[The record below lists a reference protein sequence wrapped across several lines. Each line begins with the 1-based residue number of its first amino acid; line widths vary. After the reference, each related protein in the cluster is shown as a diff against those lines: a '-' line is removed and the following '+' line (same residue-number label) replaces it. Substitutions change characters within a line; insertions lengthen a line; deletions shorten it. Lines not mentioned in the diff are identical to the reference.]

1 MNAVDL
7 EAQSPT
13 STPTGSETGSETS
26 IGSDGASRRVVI
38 GSLMVALLL
47 SALDNT
53 IVGTAMPTIAGQFNA
68 FGLYAWVST
77 SYAVTS
83 TIATLL
89 LGKLSDLYGRRRLL
103 LFTIGLFVFASLL
116 CGAAQSM
123 PQLIAARALQ
133 GVGGGGIWGLTFA
146 TVGDIV
152 PPRERGKYFGMF
164 SSIWGI
170 AAVLG
175 PLVGGV
181 IVDNANWRWIFLVN
195 LPLGIVAFV
204 LLAKVLRVPPP
215 SRRPQVD
222 VKGAALLTV
231 CVAAFM
237 LALEQGQERG
247 WTSVPIIGGF
257 SLAAVSFTL
266 FLRQERRAPEPIL
279 PLHLFRNPHLRTSY
293 LLGFLIGPSMY
304 ATGLFFGLFF
314 QSVRFMSPTVAGLA
328 GVPIMIGLVSGATLS
343 GRIISKLGRYRMLP
357 RVGFAMCGLG
367 GLSAV
372 FLTSTTSYA
381 VIAPMMLLTGLGTGI
396 AAPMM
401 SIVAQNSADPKDL
414 GISSAVQN
422 FMRSAGAAIA
432 IACLSVYFNHQVKSE
447 LDRKAEG
454 GRSLV
459 RLIRKPSEIERL
471 PGDTRNAITHAIASA
486 SGRVVMIS
494 ALIVLVGWLLTFRVK
509 DQPLR
514 TTSGVEARAAE

>member
-1 MNAVDL
+1 MNAADVQ
-7 EAQSPT
+7 APSST
-13 STPTGSETGSETS
+13 STPTANETS
-26 IGSDGASRRVVI
+26 IGSDGASRRLVI
-38 GSLMVALLL
+38 GSLMIALLL

-103 LFTIGLFVFASLL
+103 LFTIGLFLFASLL
-116 CGAAQSM
+116 CGAAQTM

-133 GVGGGGIWGLTFA
+133 GIGGGGIWGLTFA

-152 PPRERGKYFGMF
+152 PPRDRGKYFGLF
-164 SSIWGI
+164 SSMWGI

-181 IVDNANWRWIFLVN
+181 IVDNASWRWIFLVN
-195 LPLGIVAFV
+195 LPLGIVAFA
-204 LLAKVLRVPPP
+204 LLARVLRVPPP
-215 SRRPQVD
+215 SRRPVVD
-222 VKGAALLTV
+222 IKGAALLTT

-237 LALEQGQERG
+237 LSLEQGQERG
-247 WTSVPIIGGF
+247 WTSVPIISGF
-257 SLAAVSFTL
+257 SLAAVAFAM
-266 FLRQERRAPEPIL
+266 FIRQERRAPEPIL
-279 PLHLFRNPHLRTSY
+279 PLRLFRNPHLRTSY
-293 LLGFLIGPSMY
+293 LLGFLIGPAMY
-304 ATGLFFGLFF
+304 TTGLFFGLFF

-328 GVPIMIGLVSGATLS
+328 GVPMMVGMVSGSTLS
-343 GRIISKLGRYRMLP
+343 GRIISKLGRYQMLP
-357 RVGFAMCGLG
+357 RVGFLMCALG
-367 GLSAV
+367 GLSAF
-372 FLTSTTSYA
+372 FLTSSTAYA
-381 VIAPMMLLTGLGTGI
+381 VIAPIMFLTGLGTGI
-396 AAPMM
+396 AMPTM

-432 IACLSVYFNHQVKSE
+432 IACLSVYFNHHVKTE

-454 GRSLV
+454 GRSLF

-486 SGRVVMIS
+486 SGRVIMIS
-494 ALIVLVGWLLTFRVK
+494 ALIVLVGWFLTFRVK
-509 DQPLR
+509 DQLLR
-514 TTSGVEARAAE
+514 TTSGLEARAAE

>member
-1 MNAVDL
+1 MNAADL
-7 EAQSPT
+7 EAPS
-13 STPTGSETGSETS
+13 SRSVSNEKDTS

-103 LFTIGLFVFASLL
+103 LFTIALFLFASLL

-133 GVGGGGIWGLTFA
+133 GIGGGGIWGLTFA

-152 PPRERGKYFGMF
+152 PPRERGKYFGLF
-164 SSIWGI
+164 SSMWGI

-181 IVDNANWRWIFLVN
+181 IVDNASWRWIFLVN
-195 LPLGIVAFV
+195 LPLGVVAFA
-204 LLAKVLRVPPP
+204 LLARVLRVPPP
-215 SRRPQVD
+215 TRRPVVD
-222 VKGAALLTV
+222 VMGAVLLTV

-237 LALEQGQERG
+237 LSLEQGQERG
-247 WTSVPIIGGF
+247 WTSGPIVGGF
-257 SLAAVSFTL
+257 SLAAVAFAL
-266 FLRQERRAPEPIL
+266 FIRQERRAPEPIL
-279 PLHLFRNPHLRTSY
+279 PLRLFRNPHLRTSY
-293 LLGFLIGPSMY
+293 LLGFLIGPAMY
-304 ATGLFFGLFF
+304 TTGLFFGLFF

-328 GVPIMIGLVSGATLS
+328 GVPMMIGMVSGSTVS
-343 GRIISKLGRYRMLP
+343 GRIITKLGRYRMLP
-357 RVGFAMCGLG
+357 RIGFLMCAAG
-367 GLSAV
+367 GLSAF
-372 FLTSTTSYA
+372 FLTSSTSYA
-381 VIAPMMLLTGLGTGI
+381 VIAPIMFLTGLGTGI
-396 AAPMM
+396 AMPTM

-432 IACLSVYFNHQVKSE
+432 IACLSVYFNHHVKSE
-447 LDRKAEG
+447 LDRQAEG
-454 GRSLV
+454 GRSLFA
-459 RLIRKPSEIERL
+459 LIRKPSEIERL
-471 PGDTRNAITHAIASA
+471 PRDTRNAITHAIAGA

-494 ALIVLVGWLLTFRVK
+494 ALVVLVGWFLTFWVK

-514 TTSGVEARAAE
+514 TTSGLEARATE

>member
-1 MNAVDL
+1 MNAADVQ
-7 EAQSPT
+7 APSST
-13 STPTGSETGSETS
+13 STPTANETS
-26 IGSDGASRRVVI
+26 IGSDGASRRLVI
-38 GSLMVALLL
+38 GSLMIALLL

-103 LFTIGLFVFASLL
+103 LFTIGLFLFASLL
-116 CGAAQSM
+116 CGAAQTM

-133 GVGGGGIWGLTFA
+133 GIGGGGIWGLTFA

-152 PPRERGKYFGMF
+152 PPRDRGKYFGLF
-164 SSIWGI
+164 SSMWGI

-181 IVDNANWRWIFLVN
+181 IVDNASWRWIFLVN
-195 LPLGIVAFV
+195 LPLGIVAFA
-204 LLAKVLRVPPP
+204 LLARVLRVPPP
-215 SRRPQVD
+215 SRRPVVD
-222 VKGAALLTV
+222 VKGAALLTT

-237 LALEQGQERG
+237 LSLEQGQERG

-257 SLAAVSFTL
+257 SLAAVTFAM
-266 FLRQERRAPEPIL
+266 FIRQERRAPEPIL
-279 PLHLFRNPHLRTSY
+279 PLRLFRNPHLRTSY
-293 LLGFLIGPSMY
+293 LLGFLIGPAMY
-304 ATGLFFGLFF
+304 TTGLFFGLFF

-328 GVPIMIGLVSGATLS
+328 GVPMMVGMVSGSTLS
-343 GRIISKLGRYRMLP
+343 GRIISKLGRYQMLP
-357 RVGFAMCGLG
+357 RVGFLMCALG
-367 GLSAV
+367 GLSAF
-372 FLTSTTSYA
+372 FLTSSTAYA
-381 VIAPMMLLTGLGTGI
+381 VIAPIMFLTGLGTGI
-396 AAPMM
+396 AMPTM

-432 IACLSVYFNHQVKSE
+432 IACLSVYFNHHVKTE

-454 GRSLV
+454 GRSLF

-486 SGRVVMIS
+486 SGRVIMIS
-494 ALIVLVGWLLTFRVK
+494 ALIVLVGWFLTFRVK
-509 DQPLR
+509 DQLLR
-514 TTSGVEARAAE
+514 TTSGLEARAAE

>member
-1 MNAVDL
+1 MNAADVQ
-7 EAQSPT
+7 APSST
-13 STPTGSETGSETS
+13 STPTANETS
-26 IGSDGASRRVVI
+26 IGSDGASRRLVI
-38 GSLMVALLL
+38 GSLMIALLL

-103 LFTIGLFVFASLL
+103 LFTIGLFLFASLL
-116 CGAAQSM
+116 CGAAQTM

-133 GVGGGGIWGLTFA
+133 GIGGGGIWGLTFA

-152 PPRERGKYFGMF
+152 PPRERGKYFGLF
-164 SSIWGI
+164 SSMWGI

-181 IVDNANWRWIFLVN
+181 IVDNASWRWIFLVN
-195 LPLGIVAFV
+195 LPLGIVAFA
-204 LLAKVLRVPPP
+204 LLARVLRVPPP
-215 SRRPQVD
+215 SRRPVVD
-222 VKGAALLTV
+222 IKGAALLTT

-237 LALEQGQERG
+237 LSLEQGQERG

-257 SLAAVSFTL
+257 SLAAVTFAM
-266 FLRQERRAPEPIL
+266 FIRQERRAPEPIL
-279 PLHLFRNPHLRTSY
+279 PLRLFRNPHLRTSY
-293 LLGFLIGPSMY
+293 LLGFLIGPAMY
-304 ATGLFFGLFF
+304 TTGLFFGLFF

-328 GVPIMIGLVSGATLS
+328 GVPMMVGMVSGSTLS
-343 GRIISKLGRYRMLP
+343 GRIISKLGRYQMLP
-357 RVGFAMCGLG
+357 RVGFLMCALG
-367 GLSAV
+367 GLSAF
-372 FLTSTTSYA
+372 FLTSSTAYA
-381 VIAPMMLLTGLGTGI
+381 VIAPIMFLTGLGTGI
-396 AAPMM
+396 AMPTM

-432 IACLSVYFNHQVKSE
+432 IACLSVYFNHHVKTE

-454 GRSLV
+454 GRSLF

-486 SGRVVMIS
+486 SGRVIMIS
-494 ALIVLVGWLLTFRVK
+494 ALIVLVGWFLTFRVK
-509 DQPLR
+509 DQLLR
-514 TTSGVEARAAE
+514 TTSGLEARAAE

>member
-1 MNAVDL
+1 MNAADVQ
-7 EAQSPT
+7 APSST
-13 STPTGSETGSETS
+13 STPTANETS
-26 IGSDGASRRVVI
+26 IGSDGASRRLVI
-38 GSLMVALLL
+38 GSLMIALLL

-103 LFTIGLFVFASLL
+103 LFTIGLFLFASLL
-116 CGAAQSM
+116 CGAAQTM

-133 GVGGGGIWGLTFA
+133 GIGGGGIWGLTFA

-152 PPRERGKYFGMF
+152 PPRERGKYFGLF
-164 SSIWGI
+164 SSMWGI

-181 IVDNANWRWIFLVN
+181 IVDNASWRWIFLVN
-195 LPLGIVAFV
+195 LPLGIVAFA
-204 LLAKVLRVPPP
+204 LLARVLRVPPP
-215 SRRPQVD
+215 SRRPVID
-222 VKGAALLTV
+222 VKGAALLTT

-237 LALEQGQERG
+237 LSLEQGQERG

-257 SLAAVSFTL
+257 SLAAVTFAM
-266 FLRQERRAPEPIL
+266 FIRQERRAPEPIL
-279 PLHLFRNPHLRTSY
+279 PLRLFRNPHLRTSY
-293 LLGFLIGPSMY
+293 LLGFLIGPAMY
-304 ATGLFFGLFF
+304 TTGLFFGLFF

-328 GVPIMIGLVSGATLS
+328 GVPMMVGMVSGSTLS
-343 GRIISKLGRYRMLP
+343 GRIISKLGRYQMLP
-357 RVGFAMCGLG
+357 RVGFLMCALG
-367 GLSAV
+367 GLSAF
-372 FLTSTTSYA
+372 FLTSSTAYA
-381 VIAPMMLLTGLGTGI
+381 VIAPIMFLTGLGTGI
-396 AAPMM
+396 AMPTM

-432 IACLSVYFNHQVKSE
+432 IACLSVYFNHHVKTE

-454 GRSLV
+454 GRSLF

-486 SGRVVMIS
+486 SGRVIMIS
-494 ALIVLVGWLLTFRVK
+494 ALIVMVGWFLTFRVK
-509 DQPLR
+509 DQSLR
-514 TTSGVEARAAE
+514 TTSGLEARAAE

>member
-1 MNAVDL
+1 MNAADVQ
-7 EAQSPT
+7 APSST
-13 STPTGSETGSETS
+13 STPTANETS
-26 IGSDGASRRVVI
+26 IGSDGASRRLVI
-38 GSLMVALLL
+38 GSLMIALLL

-103 LFTIGLFVFASLL
+103 LFTIGLFLFASLL
-116 CGAAQSM
+116 CGAAQTM

-133 GVGGGGIWGLTFA
+133 GIGGGGIWGLTFA

-152 PPRERGKYFGMF
+152 PPRDRGKYFGLF
-164 SSIWGI
+164 SSMWGI

-181 IVDNANWRWIFLVN
+181 IVDNASWRWIFLVN
-195 LPLGIVAFV
+195 LPLGIVAFA
-204 LLAKVLRVPPP
+204 LLARVLRVPPP
-215 SRRPQVD
+215 SRRPVVD
-222 VKGAALLTV
+222 IKGAALLTT

-237 LALEQGQERG
+237 LSLEQGQERG

-257 SLAAVSFTL
+257 SLAAVTFAM
-266 FLRQERRAPEPIL
+266 FIRQERRAPEPIL
-279 PLHLFRNPHLRTSY
+279 PLRLFRNPHLRTSY
-293 LLGFLIGPSMY
+293 LLGFLIGPAMY
-304 ATGLFFGLFF
+304 TTGLFFGLFF

-328 GVPIMIGLVSGATLS
+328 GVPMMVGMVSGSTLS
-343 GRIISKLGRYRMLP
+343 GRIISKLGRYQMLP
-357 RVGFAMCGLG
+357 RVGFLMCALG
-367 GLSAV
+367 GLSAF
-372 FLTSTTSYA
+372 FLTSSTAYA
-381 VIAPMMLLTGLGTGI
+381 VIAPIMFLTGLGTGI
-396 AAPMM
+396 AMPTM

-432 IACLSVYFNHQVKSE
+432 IACLSVYFNHHVKTE

-454 GRSLV
+454 GRSLF

-486 SGRVVMIS
+486 SGRVIMIS
-494 ALIVLVGWLLTFRVK
+494 ALIVLVGWFLTFRVK
-509 DQPLR
+509 DQLLR
-514 TTSGVEARAAE
+514 TTSGLEARAAE

>member
-1 MNAVDL
+1 MNAADL
-7 EAQSPT
+7 QAPSST
-13 STPTGSETGSETS
+13 STSTANETS
-26 IGSDGASRRVVI
+26 IGSDGASRRLVI
-38 GSLMVALLL
+38 GSLMIALLL

-103 LFTIGLFVFASLL
+103 LFTIGLFLFASLL
-116 CGAAQSM
+116 CGAAQTM

-133 GVGGGGIWGLTFA
+133 GIGGGGIWGLTFA

-152 PPRERGKYFGMF
+152 PPRERGKYFGLF
-164 SSIWGI
+164 SSMWGI

-181 IVDNANWRWIFLVN
+181 IVDNASWRWIFLVN
-195 LPLGIVAFV
+195 LPLGIVAFA
-204 LLAKVLRVPPP
+204 LLARVLRVPPP
-215 SRRPQVD
+215 SRRPVVD
-222 VKGAALLTV
+222 VKGAALLTT

-237 LALEQGQERG
+237 LSLEQGQERG
-247 WTSVPIIGGF
+247 WTSVPIISGF
-257 SLAAVSFTL
+257 SLAAVAFAM
-266 FLRQERRAPEPIL
+266 FIRQERRAPEPIL
-279 PLHLFRNPHLRTSY
+279 PLRLFRNPHLRTSY
-293 LLGFLIGPSMY
+293 LLGFLIGPAMY
-304 ATGLFFGLFF
+304 TTGLFFGLFF

-328 GVPIMIGLVSGATLS
+328 GVPMMVGMVSGSTLS
-343 GRIISKLGRYRMLP
+343 GRIISKLGRYQMLP
-357 RVGFAMCGLG
+357 RVGFLMCALG
-367 GLSAV
+367 GLSAF
-372 FLTSTTSYA
+372 FLTSSTAYA
-381 VIAPMMLLTGLGTGI
+381 VIAPIMFLTGLGTGI
-396 AAPMM
+396 AMPTM

-432 IACLSVYFNHQVKSE
+432 IACLSVYFNHHVKSE

-454 GRSLV
+454 GRSLF

-486 SGRVVMIS
+486 SGRVIMIS
-494 ALIVLVGWLLTFRVK
+494 ALIVMVGWFLTFRVK
-509 DQPLR
+509 DQLLR
-514 TTSGVEARAAE
+514 TTSGLEARATE

>member
-1 MNAVDL
+1 MNAADL
-7 EAQSPT
+7 QAPSST
-13 STPTGSETGSETS
+13 STPTASETS
-26 IGSDGASRRVVI
+26 IGSDGASRRLVI
-38 GSLMVALLL
+38 GSLMIALLL

-103 LFTIGLFVFASLL
+103 LFTIGLFLFASLL
-116 CGAAQSM
+116 CGAAQTM

-133 GVGGGGIWGLTFA
+133 GIGGGGIWGLTFA

-152 PPRERGKYFGMF
+152 PPRERGKYFGLF
-164 SSIWGI
+164 SSMWGI

-181 IVDNANWRWIFLVN
+181 IVDNASWRWIFLVN
-195 LPLGIVAFV
+195 LPLGIVAFA
-204 LLAKVLRVPPP
+204 LLARVLRVPPP
-215 SRRPQVD
+215 SRRPVVD
-222 VKGAALLTV
+222 VKGAALLTT

-237 LALEQGQERG
+237 LSLEQGQERG

-257 SLAAVSFTL
+257 SLAAVTFAM
-266 FLRQERRAPEPIL
+266 FIRQERRAPEPIL
-279 PLHLFRNPHLRTSY
+279 PLRLFRNPHLRTSY
-293 LLGFLIGPSMY
+293 LLGFLIGPAMY
-304 ATGLFFGLFF
+304 TTGLFFGLFF

-328 GVPIMIGLVSGATLS
+328 GVPMMVGMVSGSTLS
-343 GRIISKLGRYRMLP
+343 GRIISKLGRYQMLP
-357 RVGFAMCGLG
+357 RVGFLMCALG
-367 GLSAV
+367 GLSAF
-372 FLTSTTSYA
+372 FLTSSTAYA
-381 VIAPMMLLTGLGTGI
+381 VIAPIMFLTGLGTGI
-396 AAPMM
+396 AMPTM

-432 IACLSVYFNHQVKSE
+432 IACLSVYFNHHVKSE

-454 GRSLV
+454 GRSLF

-486 SGRVVMIS
+486 SGRVIMIS
-494 ALIVLVGWLLTFRVK
+494 ALIVLVGWFLTFRVK
-509 DQPLR
+509 DQLLR
-514 TTSGVEARAAE
+514 TTSGLEARAAE